1 MPRRGLIRSSI
12 ILLPEVI
19 RHQGGH
25 VSRANT
31 ERASKPICSL
41 ASVESRTEDSSVFE
55 RYLTLWL
62 ICVFMEA
69 MDSIY
74 DIMNYGLK
82 PSIYCMYKISSQSLV
97 SMPPFSQVYTLTLP
111 SLVGF
116 PDRSFTLTVLQ
127 IGSMTVVRGS
137 INS

>member
-1 MPRRGLIRSSI
+1 
-12 ILLPEVI
+12 
-19 RHQGGH
+19 
-25 VSRANT
+25 
-31 ERASKPICSL
+31 
-41 ASVESRTEDSSVFE
+41 
-55 RYLTLWL
+55 
-62 ICVFMEA
+62 
-69 MDSIY
+69 
-74 DIMNYGLK
+74 
-82 PSIYCMYKISSQSLV
+82 MYKISSQSLV